1 MFSVDDMKSC
11 IQEWFSDTNDIKD
24 VCDTYITIMT
34 ETEKQY
40 EYMLKERIKDKL
52 DRTSK

>member
-1 MFSVDDMKSC
+1 MYSVDDMRSC
-11 IQEWFSDTNDIKD
+11 IQEWFADACDIKD

-40 EYMLKERIKDKL
+40 EYMLDEKIKDAKP
-52 DRTSK
+52 